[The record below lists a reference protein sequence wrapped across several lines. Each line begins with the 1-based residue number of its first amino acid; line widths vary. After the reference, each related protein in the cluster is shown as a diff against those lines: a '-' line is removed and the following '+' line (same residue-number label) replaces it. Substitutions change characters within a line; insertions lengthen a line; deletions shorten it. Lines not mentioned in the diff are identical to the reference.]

1 MMAFYITVNNMRYSL
16 IIFFQICF
24 VSFTFSQQFPFVTEL
39 DTLYIQVSEKA
50 KEKSFFNINHNNI
63 IYKEG
68 KVIGVEKSYNIL
80 DSLSLNLKRKYLEYQ
95 KKYLEQGILTGH
107 NINKQQGI
115 ILVHS
120 SISNFYINSID
131 SIKNKPWKDFTS
143 IFFNSIDNV
152 TTQDS
157 VIHDKLIY
165 SKYRNFVKATSGIL
179 LSESMCKSK
188 NIFIYDGSNEK
199 FKELKELIR
208 KPRYIYILD
217 EKCFNENNEKVFLFN
232 EVIWK
237 EINVTL

>member
-1 MMAFYITVNNMRYSL
+1 MRYSL
-16 IIFFQICF
+16 IIIFQICF
-24 VSFTFSQQFPFVTEL
+24 VSFTFSQQPPFVTEL

-50 KEKSFFNINHNNI
+50 KDKEFFNIRYYNI
-63 IYKEG
+63 KNTEG

-80 DSLSLNLKRKYLEYQ
+80 DSLSLNFKRKYMDYQ

-107 NINKQQGI
+107 NINEQQGI

-131 SIKNKPWKDFTS
+131 SLKNKPWKDFTS
-143 IFFNSIDNV
+143 IFFNSKENV
-152 TTQDS
+152 TIQDS
-157 VIHDKLIY
+157 VTHDKLIY

-179 LSESMCKSK
+179 LLESTSKSK

-199 FKELKELIR
+199 FKELKELIK
-208 KPRYIYILD
+208 KPIYIYMFD
-217 EKCFNENNEKVFLFN
+217 KDCFNENNEKVFLFK

-237 EINVTL
+237 EINGTL